1 MWESFLPYPVLC
13 LLFLFS
19 YLQITSSLSLN
30 SSSQS
35 RKLCSSEES
44 FALLNFKNSI
54 SINSSASSHCDYYAV
69 SYPRTASWKQGSDFC
84 SWDGVTC
91 DAFTGHVTSLDLRS
105 SCLLGTLEV
114 NSSLFLLHH
123 LRNLNLACN
132 NFQGSRM
139 SSNFGQFPYL
149 THLNLSSSYFSGLVP
164 VEISQLSKLLSVDLS
179 NNSLKLE
186 QPNFVKFLLNIT
198 ELRYLVLDFVDMS
211 LVAPGSLV
219 NLSSSLVSLSLR
231 HNYLQGE
238 FPSEMFHLPF
248 LQQLTLSE
256 NIGLTGNLPMSNWSG
271 PLRLF
276 NLSSTWFSGKLPETI
291 GNLINLNVLDLSSCN
306 FEGPV
311 PASLWNLT
319 RITCL
324 VLTSNRF
331 TGQSPTSLSNL
342 GGLTVLYL
350 RHNNFSGQFPDVLGN
365 LSEVKYLDLSEN
377 NFRGQ
382 LPLSAFNL
390 TQLSSLDFS
399 DNQLVG
405 QFPRQVSSL
414 SFLTKLRLFNNFL
427 NGTIPS
433 WLFTLASLEILGLGN
448 NRFTGSLDQDRHWL
462 VL

>member
-1 MWESFLPYPVLC
+1 M
-13 LLFLFS
+13 
-19 YLQITSSLSLN
+19 N
-30 SSSQS
+30 SNHSP
-35 RKLCSSEES
+35 
-44 FALLNFKNSI
+44 
-54 SINSSASSHCDYYAV
+54 ASSHCDYYAV
-69 SYPRTASWKQGSDFC
+69 SYPRTASWKQGSDCC

-91 DAFTGHVTSLDLRS
+91 DTFTGHVTSLDLRS
-105 SCLLGTLEV
+105 SWLLGTLEV

-132 NFQGSRM
+132 NFQGSRV

-164 VEISQLSKLLSVDLS
+164 IEISQLSKLLSVDLS

-186 QPNFVKFLLNIT
+186 QPNFVKFLLNLT

-219 NLSSSLVSLSLR
+219 SLSSSLVSLSLR

-238 FPSEMFHLPF
+238 FPSEIFHLPF

-256 NIGLTGNLPMSNWSG
+256 NIDLTGNLPMSNWSG

-276 NLSSTWFSGKLPETI
+276 NLSSTRFSGKLPDTI

-331 TGQSPTSLSNL
+331 TGQIPTSLSNL
-342 GGLTVLYL
+342 GRLTVLYL

-433 WLFTLASLEILGLGN
+433 WLFTLPSLEILTLAT
-448 NRFTGSLDQDRHWL
+448 TGSQVLLTKHRHWL

>member
-19 YLQITSSLSLN
+19 YLQVTSSLSLN

-69 SYPRTASWKQGSDFC
+69 SYPRTASWKQGSDCC

-164 VEISQLSKLLSVDLS
+164 VEISQLSKLLSIDLS

-186 QPNFVKFLLNIT
+186 QPNFVKFLLNLT

-238 FPSEMFHLPF
+238 FPSEMFHL
-248 LQQLTLSE
+248 Q
-256 NIGLTGNLPMSNWSG
+256 GH
-271 PLRLF
+271 
-276 NLSSTWFSGKLPETI
+276 
-291 GNLINLNVLDLSSCN
+291 V
-306 FEGPV
+306 
-311 PASLWNLT
+311 
-319 RITCL
+319 
-324 VLTSNRF
+324 
-331 TGQSPTSLSNL
+331 
-342 GGLTVLYL
+342 
-350 RHNNFSGQFPDVLGN
+350 
-365 LSEVKYLDLSEN
+365 
-377 NFRGQ
+377 
-382 LPLSAFNL
+382 
-390 TQLSSLDFS
+390 
-399 DNQLVG
+399 
-405 QFPRQVSSL
+405 
-414 SFLTKLRLFNNFL
+414 
-427 NGTIPS
+427 
-433 WLFTLASLEILGLGN
+433 
-448 NRFTGSLDQDRHWL
+448 
-462 VL
+462 